1 MLLRKTT
8 SSAPISTI
16 DFIHWLAEKTAQ
28 ARVFWERRP
37 HMITATLRNC
47 LLVQFVTSV
56 TTAGEEAWRLFIIC
70 DAEGLEIYRVT
81 DDRAAN
87 DPAPVAPAVDTLFL
101 VAISLCNVH

>member
-1 MLLRKTT
+1 MPLRNTT
-8 SSAPISTI
+8 SSAPVSTI
-16 DFIHWLAEKTAQ
+16 DFIHWLTQKTTQ

-56 TTAGEEAWRLFIIC
+56 TTAGEEAWRLFTIC
-70 DAEGLEIYRVT
+70 DAEGLELYRVT
-81 DDRAAN
+81 DIRAAN

-101 VAISLCNVH
+101 VAASLCHIH